1 MQTSLS
7 TAKQLLLLGYTKDS
21 LRLWDWRILGSW
33 LHRGRSVLV
42 PPVVYPRMIV
52 SNFSRGD
59 PKEWYIEILEKFFVV
74 EDLPLIWSSTRTNH
88 QDTFCRSFIK
98 VVSIPSNLD
107 IGSYWVARS
116 IMNHKTEVVYS
127 VPNITR
133 LQAYAW
139 KIKATQK
146 MHAILYGS

>member
-1 MQTSLS
+1 M
-7 TAKQLLLLGYTKDS
+7 LGYTKDS
-21 LRLWDWRILGSW
+21 LMLSNWRILGSW

-52 SNFSRGD
+52 SNFSRSD
-59 PKEWYIEILEKFFVV
+59 PKEWYVEILEKFFVV
-74 EDLPLIWSSTRTNH
+74 ENLQLIWSSTQTNH

-98 VVSIPSNLD
+98 MVNTPSNLD
-107 IGSYWVARS
+107 IGSYWIARS
-116 IMNHKTEVVYS
+116 IMNHETEVVYS
-127 VPNITR
+127 VPNIIR

-146 MHAILYGS
+146 MHTILYGS